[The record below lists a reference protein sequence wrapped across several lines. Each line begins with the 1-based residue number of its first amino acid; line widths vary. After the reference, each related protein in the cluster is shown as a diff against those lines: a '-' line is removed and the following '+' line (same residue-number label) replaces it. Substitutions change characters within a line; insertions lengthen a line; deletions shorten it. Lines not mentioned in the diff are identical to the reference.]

1 MELELDLNKKYSF
14 ADYLTWIDDK
24 RRELWNG
31 FIQLMT
37 PAPNLEHQIISI
49 NLLTCFVKKYHNSLK
64 CKLFHAPFDVRFPQ
78 NGEKNDKEIFTVVQ
92 PDIVII
98 CDKNKLDK
106 KGCIGAPDFIAEI
119 ISPSTAKRDMID
131 KFQLYEEHGV
141 REYWIVFP
149 NEQFINAYFLVN
161 GKYELSGVYT
171 REHKISVKIFEG
183 DLEIDLKDVFEED
196 EQQL

>member
-119 ISPSTAKRDMID
+119 ISPSTARRDMQD
-131 KFQLYEEHGV
+131 KFQLYEKHSV

-183 DLEIDLKDVFEED
+183 DLEIDLKDVFEE
-196 EQQL
+196 EN

>member
-131 KFQLYEEHGV
+131 KFQFYEKHSV

-183 DLEIDLKDVFEED
+183 DLEIDLKDVFEE
-196 EQQL
+196 EN